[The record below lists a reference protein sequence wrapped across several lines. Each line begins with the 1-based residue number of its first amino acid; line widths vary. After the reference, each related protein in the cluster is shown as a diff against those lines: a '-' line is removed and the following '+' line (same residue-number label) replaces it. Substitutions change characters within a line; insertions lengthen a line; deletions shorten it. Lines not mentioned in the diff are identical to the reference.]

1 MELTPKDQFRFTSV
15 ALSENSGIPVTSSG
29 VAIGITSILDFPGE
43 VTATGG
49 IHMLVAGRTDGA
61 ISFWRTRKRSTPSVF
76 KDAVLVSRQ
85 RHSGAVASLLYTED
99 ARVCGGVK
107 GVLLSGAYDRTIK
120 IWDFWEKTG
129 AETCVQTLRGHGQTI
144 TGILFSRGFIISC
157 SLDGSIRTWKCD
169 PKAAPSGRPAPFE
182 AAHVVFGDSALNV
195 ARLSERV
202 KGQSPWTLFIGD
214 TAGCI
219 SLYDMDDFGV
229 IEKRDQWQLHGR
241 FVSLYWPVVE
251 VVRFFADGKRPG
263 RF

>member
-1 MELTPKDQFRFTSV
+1 M
-15 ALSENSGIPVTSSG
+15 
-29 VAIGITSILDFPGE
+29 
-43 VTATGG
+43 
-49 IHMLVAGRTDGA
+49 
-61 ISFWRTRKRSTPSVF
+61 
-76 KDAVLVSRQ
+76 
-85 RHSGAVASLLYTED
+85 
-99 ARVCGGVK
+99 
-107 GVLLSGAYDRTIK
+107 
-120 IWDFWEKTG
+120 
-129 AETCVQTLRGHGQTI
+129 
-144 TGILFSRGFIISC
+144 
-157 SLDGSIRTWKCD
+157 
-169 PKAAPSGRPAPFE
+169 
-182 AAHVVFGDSALNV
+182 NV